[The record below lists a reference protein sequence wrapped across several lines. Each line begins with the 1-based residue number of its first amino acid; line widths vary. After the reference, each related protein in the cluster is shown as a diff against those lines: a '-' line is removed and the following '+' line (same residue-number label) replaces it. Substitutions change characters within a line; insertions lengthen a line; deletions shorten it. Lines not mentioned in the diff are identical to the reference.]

1 MHRKI
6 FVKVFT
12 VLCTL
17 IWIQASILSPSVALA
32 YIPDQVISLADQV
45 KREIR
50 SQVERGEFSCQGQEL
65 VCGVDVLP
73 AFYVQH
79 SYRPVWGLE
88 HGTWDAARIM
98 LDSIQE
104 SAGQGMDPSLYH
116 PRVLNML
123 LTRIKKQWPMPN
135 PRDVS
140 DADILLTDA
149 FFTLAGHLRA
159 GRVNPENLY
168 PSWAVFGHAPDLI
181 GALNR
186 ALTSGS
192 LRQELKRQLPP
203 HSGYHKLQEAFEH
216 YEQIARLGG
225 WPRVPAGENL
235 EYKDRSER
243 ILALGQRLAVSRDL
257 PLGPWSSLSTRFTE
271 RVDTAVRKFQERHGL
286 LVDGI
291 VGPRTLA
298 ALNVTA
304 EERAA
309 QTALNLERWRWISRD
324 LGFPHVQV
332 NVADFRLV
340 FQDAEEFEWEQRVIV
355 GKTARR
361 TPVFSDQITYLVLNP
376 AWNVPRS
383 IMIKDILPQV
393 VKDPKYLEENSMTL
407 LSGWGKGAEEIDPQ
421 SINWQE
427 VDISSFPYRLRQ
439 DPGPDN
445 ALGRIKFMFPNPFSV
460 YLHDTPHK
468 TLFERVSRDFS
479 SGCIRLEQPLRLAL
493 DLLEPDPK
501 WDAPALQEAL
511 ESKETRII
519 RLSRPVPVHL
529 LYWTAWVTDAGQV
542 NFREDI
548 YNRDRKLQAAL
559 ARKSPASGAKIA
571 SSPVGRK

>member
-1 MHRKI
+1 MK
-6 FVKVFT
+6 
-12 VLCTL
+12 
-17 IWIQASILSPSVALA
+17 
-32 YIPDQVISLADQV
+32 
-45 KREIR
+45 
-50 SQVERGEFSCQGQEL
+50 RGEFSCQGQEL
-65 VCGVDVLP
+65 VCGGDVLP

-88 HGTWDAARIM
+88 QGTWEAARIM
-98 LDSIQE
+98 LDCIQE

-116 PRVLNML
+116 FQVLKML
-123 LTRIKKQWPMPN
+123 LTRIKKQWPMPH
-135 PRDVS
+135 PGDVS

-149 FFTLAGHLRA
+149 FFSLAGHLRA

-168 PSWAVFGHAPDLI
+168 PVWAAYDHAPDLI

-203 HSGYHKLQEAFEH
+203 HSGYHKLQEAYEH
-216 YEQIARLGG
+216 YKQIARLGG

-235 EYKDRSER
+235 EYKDQSER
-243 ILALGQRLAVSRDL
+243 ILALSQRLAVSNDL
-257 PLGPWSSLSTRFTE
+257 PLRPWSSVSTHFTQ
-271 RVDTAVRKFQERHGL
+271 RVETAVRRFQKRHGL
-286 LVDGI
+286 RVDGI

-298 ALNVTA
+298 ALNVSA
-304 EERAA
+304 EERAIQA
-309 QTALNLERWRWISRD
+309 ALNLERWRWIPRD
-324 LGFPHVQV
+324 LGSLHVRV
-332 NVADFRLV
+332 NVAGFRLV
-340 FQDAEEFEWEQRVIV
+340 FQDAQGLEWEQRVIV

-393 VKDPKYLEENSMTL
+393 VKDPEYLKENSMTL
-407 LSGWGKGAEEIDPQ
+407 LSGWGKGTEEIDPQ

-439 DPGPDN
+439 EPGPDN

-460 YLHDTPHK
+460 YLHDTPNK
-468 TLFERVSRDFS
+468 TLFRRASRDFS

-493 DLLEPDPK
+493 NLLEPDPQ
-501 WDAPALQEAL
+501 WDAPALREVL
-511 ESKETRII
+511 ESKETRIV
-519 RLSRPVPVHL
+519 RLVRPVPVHL
-529 LYWTAWVTDAGQV
+529 LYWTAWVNDSGQV

-548 YNRDRKLQAAL
+548 YNRDRKLKAAL
-559 ARKSPASGAKIA
+559 VRKSPVSGEQIV

>member
-1 MHRKI
+1 MQRKI
-6 FVKVFT
+6 FLRVSHL
-12 VLCTL
+12 LCVV
-17 IWIQASILSPSVALA
+17 IWIQTSVLSSSGALA
-32 YIPDQVISLADQV
+32 SLPQQDTVLADQV
-45 KREIR
+45 KKELR

-88 HGTWDAARIM
+88 QGNWDAARIM
-98 LDSIQE
+98 LDCIQE
-104 SAGQGMDPSLYH
+104 SASQGMDPSQYH
-116 PRVLNML
+116 FRILNTL
-123 LTRIKKQWPMPN
+123 LARIKKQWPMPH
-135 PRDVS
+135 PGDVS

-168 PSWAVFGHAPDLI
+168 PSWAAFGHAPDLI

-203 HSGYHKLQEAFEH
+203 HSRYHKLQEAYEH

-235 EYKDRSER
+235 EYGDRSER
-243 ILALGQRLAVSRDL
+243 VLALSQRLAVSRDL
-257 PLGPWSSLSTRFTE
+257 PLGPWSTISPRFTE
-271 RVDTAVRKFQERHGL
+271 RVETAVRRFQERHGL
-286 LVDGI
+286 RVDGI

-298 ALNVTA
+298 ALNVSA
-304 EERAA
+304 EERAV
-309 QTALNLERWRWISRD
+309 QTALNLERWRWIPRD
-324 LGFPHVQV
+324 LGSPHVRV

-340 FQDAEEFEWEQRVIV
+340 FQDADGFEWEQRVIV

-393 VKDPKYLEENSMTL
+393 VKNPEYLEKNSMTL
-407 LSGWGKGAEEIDPQ
+407 LSGWGEGAEEIDPQ
-421 SINWQE
+421 SITWQE

-439 DPGPDN
+439 EPGPDN

-493 DLLEPDPK
+493 DLLEPDPE
-501 WDAPALQEAL
+501 WDLPALQEAL
-511 ESKETRII
+511 ASKETRIV

-529 LYWTAWVTDAGQV
+529 LYWTAWVNDAGQV

-548 YNRDRKLQAAL
+548 YNRDRKLQVAL
-559 ARKSPASGAKIA
+559 ARNSPASEEKIP
-571 SSPVGRK
+571 SSPLGRK